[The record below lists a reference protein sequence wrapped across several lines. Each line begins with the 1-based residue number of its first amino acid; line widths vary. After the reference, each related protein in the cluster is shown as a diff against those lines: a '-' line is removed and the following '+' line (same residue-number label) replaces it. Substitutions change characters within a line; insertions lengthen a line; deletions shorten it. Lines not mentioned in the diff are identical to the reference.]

1 MAEETNTTNSA
12 TADEAKATPKRKTT
26 ARKTTARKTQARSTA
41 AGKTAE
47 NKTTARK
54 TAASKKVASKTAT
67 SKTTAKRKTGP
78 RKASA
83 RKASPDITARARD
96 ASRSAFLASLGFYGK
111 AFDQVQDQFNTVQS
125 QLESR
130 RKKADKVYAALVK
143 RGEKVEKQAL
153 SAIDDIDLSRLE
165 FTSIT
170 DRKELEARL
179 GKVRRRF
186 SDLRESVRFNSA
198 A

>member
-1 MAEETNTTNSA
+1 MAEETNATTAS
-12 TADEAKATPKRKTT
+12 TESTAKAAPKRKNAARKTAAASKTTPKSTATKTT
-26 ARKTTARKTQARSTA
+26 ARRTA
-41 AGKTAE
+41 AGKTA
-47 NKTTARK
+47 A
-54 TAASKKVASKTAT
+54 
-67 SKTTAKRKTGP
+67 SKTTAKRKAAASKQTAR
-78 RKASA
+78 RKTAA
-83 RKASPDITARARD
+83 RKASPDIAARARE

-130 RKKADKVYAALVK
+130 RKKADKLYAELVK
-143 RGEKVEKQAL
+143 RGEKVEKKAL

-170 DRKELEARL
+170 DRKQLEARL
-179 GKVRRRF
+179 GKVRKRF
-186 SDLRESVRFNSA
+186 SELRDSVSFSSA

>member
-1 MAEETNTTNSA
+1 MAEETNTT
-12 TADEAKATPKRKTT
+12 TDTAKAAPKRKTA
-26 ARKTTARKTQARSTA
+26 ARKSA
-41 AGKTAE
+41 AGAT
-47 NKTTARK
+47 RK
-54 TAASKKVASKTAT
+54 TAARKTAT
-67 SKTTAKRKTGP
+67 SKGAAARTATRRKTAP
-78 RKASA
+78 RKSAA
-83 RKASPDITARARD
+83 RKSSPDLAARARE

-130 RKKADKVYAALVK
+130 RRKADKLYAELVK
-143 RGEKVEKQAL
+143 RGEKVEKKAR

-170 DRKELEARL
+170 DRKQLEARL
-179 GKVRRRF
+179 GKVRKRF
-186 SDLRESVRFNSA
+186 SELRGSVGFSTA

>member
-1 MAEETNTTNSA
+1 MAEESNVTSTGA
-12 TADEAKATPKRKTT
+12 AKATAKRKTN
-26 ARKTTARKTQARSTA
+26 ARKVAATGTA
-41 AGKTAE
+41 AGKTTARRKAAT
-47 NKTTARK
+47 KTTARK
-54 TAASKKVASKTAT
+54 TAA
-67 SKTTAKRKTGP
+67 KRKSAP
-78 RKASA
+78 RKATA
-83 RKASPDITARARD
+83 RKASPDIAVRARE

-130 RKKADKVYAALVK
+130 RRKADKLYAELVK
-143 RGEKVEKQAL
+143 RGEKVEKKAR

-170 DRKELEARL
+170 DRKQLEARL
-179 GKVRRRF
+179 GKVRKRF
-186 SDLRESVRFNSA
+186 SELRGSVGFSTA